1 MGDTARAAV
10 SVFDPETIFQAAQ
23 ASSDAGRIKDTTY
36 GAFSGEETI
45 WVLRPNRPGED

>member
-1 MGDTARAAV
+1 MGDTRVAV
-10 SVFDPETIFQAAQ
+10 SAFDPETMSFQAAQ

-45 WVLRPNRPGED
+45 WVLRPNRPAED